1 MSTIARVLLP
11 LIGLSLLPVTSTAQ
25 DASVKFRLA
34 QDPKN
39 VQGCTSLDSA
49 FTRVHTFTLTGGKAE
64 LKSAGGID
72 DNMKMVRPNVYAT
85 EFALSGVRLD
95 VVADLAAT
103 PRSLTITEK
112 NRGCK
117 WHGVPE

>member
-1 MSTIARVLLP
+1 MPTVARLLLP
-11 LIGLSLLPVTSTAQ
+11 LVGFSLISVTAAAQ
-25 DASVKFRLA
+25 DAEVRFRLA

-39 VQGCTSLDSA
+39 IQSCTSLDAA
-49 FTRVHTFTLTGGKAE
+49 FTRVHTFTLKGGKAE
-64 LKSAGGID
+64 IRSAGGVD
-72 DNMKMVRPNVYAT
+72 DDMKMVRPNVYAT
-85 EFALSGVRLD
+85 EFALSGTRLD

-117 WHGVPE
+117 WHGGPE

>member
-1 MSTIARVLLP
+1 MLP
-11 LIGLSLLPVTSTAQ
+11 LIGLSLLSLTAAAQ
-25 DASVKFRLA
+25 DGPVRFRLT

-39 VQGCTSLDSA
+39 IQGCTNLDSA
-49 FTRVHTFTLTGGKAE
+49 FTRIHTFTLSGGKAE
-64 LKSAGGID
+64 LKSAGGVD
-72 DNMKMVRPNVYAT
+72 DDMKMVRPNVYAT
-85 EFALSGVRLD
+85 DFSLGGVRLD
-95 VVADLAAT
+95 VVADLAVT

>member
-1 MSTIARVLLP
+1 MPTAARLILP
-11 LIGLSLLPVTSTAQ
+11 LIALSLLPVTAAAQ
-25 DASVKFRLA
+25 DGSVRFRLT

-39 VQGCTSLDSA
+39 IQGCTNLDAA
-49 FTRVHTFTLTGGKAE
+49 FTRVHTFTLKGGKAE
-64 LKSAGGID
+64 LKSAGGVD
-72 DNMKMVRPNVYAT
+72 DDMKMVRPNVYAT
-85 EFALSGVRLD
+85 EFALSGTRLD